1 MAKQTFSVGQT
12 LTAAQMTSL
21 QQTAMLGGAAS
32 AKTASYTLVA
42 ADAGTAISMSNASAT
57 TITVNTGLFAAGD
70 TVQITN
76 LGAGVCTI
84 TAGTATVNSS
94 ASLAL
99 AQYESGTLD
108 FTSTSAAIFIK
119 GAGAAAAS
127 GGMTLISEQT
137 ASALSSLSFSSI
149 PSTYKQLMLVW
160 SGIQLSGAVGF
171 DIRFNAD
178 SNSNYQSGVFYAKNN
193 TLDTSTASGTSLAGT
208 TRDLLGFNST
218 SADLWKSG
226 QGCLIVDNYSSTT
239 KLKKCWATY
248 SYFNVINDLR
258 VYGQLNSIYN
268 STSAISSID
277 ITQFAGTDT
286 FSNITNTSIRLYG
299 LS

>member
-1 MAKQTFSVGQT
+1 MAKQTFTSGQV

-57 TITVNTGLFAAGD
+57 TITVNTSLFAAGD

-84 TAGTATVNSS
+84 TAGTATVNTS

-119 GAGAAAAS
+119 GAGGAAAG
-127 GGMTLISEQT
+127 GGMTLINT
-137 ASALSSLSFSSI
+137 GGTTLTGASVTISSI
-149 PSTYKQLMLVW
+149 PDTYNNLFIVLRNARTVDDGGDPVVQINGDSTANRHVTLRSAFNGSSAFNGTQWALVNQM
-160 SGIQLSGAVGF
+160 SNGVSQSLICLTIPDYA
-171 DIRFNAD
+171 NAT
-178 SNSNYQSGVFYAKNN
+178 SWKIGSSFGVTNNVTTTTSANYQQAMYA
-193 TLDTSTASGTSLAGT
+193 
-208 TRDLLGFNST
+208 
-218 SADLWKSG
+218 
-226 QGCLIVDNYSSTT
+226 
-239 KLKKCWATY
+239 
-248 SYFNVINDLR
+248 
-258 VYGQLNSIYN
+258 YN
-268 STSAISSID
+268 QTGAISSLKFIGD
-277 ITQFAGTDT
+277 AAGW
-286 FSNITNTSIRLYG
+286 TSGTVFVYG
-299 LS
+299 VK

>member
-1 MAKQTFSVGQT
+1 MAKQTFTTGQV

-57 TITVNTGLFAAGD
+57 TITVNTALFAAGD

-84 TAGTATVNSS
+84 TAGTATVNTS

-119 GAGAAAAS
+119 GAGAAASS
-127 GGMTLISEQT
+127 GGMTLINT
-137 ASALSSLSFSSI
+137 GGTTLTGSSVSISSI
-149 PSTYKQLMLVW
+149 PATYKNLQLV
-160 SGIQLSGAVGF
+160 IQ
-171 DIRFNAD
+171 
-178 SNSNYQSGVFYAKNN
+178 NYRPA
-193 TLDTSTASGTSLAGT
+193 TDTARVAMRINGDSTANRNAQLFTFTNDNAPFDDTNVNLTGDTDNGASNALIIVNLYDYANT
-208 TRDLLGFNST
+208 TTWKIGDGFAATN
-218 SADLWKSG
+218 
-226 QGCLIVDNYSSTT
+226 NPTT
-239 KLKKCWATY
+239 PTNIAY
-248 SYFNVINDLR
+248 RSYKTF
-258 VYGQLNSIYN
+258 YN
-268 STSAISSID
+268 QTGAISSLTIFS
-277 ITQFAGTDT
+277 TSGNFTSGTA
-286 FSNITNTSIRLYG
+286 FLYG
-299 LS
+299 VS

>member
-1 MAKQTFSVGQT
+1 MAKQTFSTGQI
-12 LTAAQMTSL
+12 LTAAQMISL

-42 ADAGTAISMSNASAT
+42 ADAGTAISMTSASAT
-57 TITVNTGLFAAGD
+57 TITVNTALFAAGD

-127 GGMTLISEQT
+127 GGMTLIST
-137 ASALSSLSFSSI
+137 TTLTGGTVNLSSI
-149 PSTYKQLMLVW
+149 PDTYNKLQLFFRGLRPTSDNATTVIRVNGDTTASRYVTTSSSDNGNQTFADDLWTSSNGIDNTAATGFGMLE
-160 SGIQLSGAVGF
+160 
-171 DIRFNAD
+171 
-178 SNSNYQSGVFYAKNN
+178 FYDYAN
-193 TLDTSTASGTSLAGT
+193 TSTWKTALGYYAFVNAT
-208 TRDLLGFNST
+208 TTTNIS
-218 SADLWKSG
+218 
-226 QGCLIVDNYSSTT
+226 YS
-239 KLKKCWATY
+239 
-248 SYFNVINDLR
+248 FFR
-258 VYGQLNSIYN
+258 HIYN
-268 STSAISSID
+268 QTGAITEINLSTVGGGGAN
-277 ITQFAGTDT
+277 TWAGGTVL
-286 FSNITNTSIRLYG
+286 LYG
-299 LS
+299 VK